1 MKENENKKSV
11 VRVTE
16 GSPKETADVLQNGA
30 QNNKEKLKKIA
41 FVEHC
46 LSSPTPCSPV
56 DASPMEAIEIHGV
69 RVYRCARSGGI
80 WMDKEAARSLLGVE
94 HETEEGHRTWL
105 SRIMQALV
113 GD

>member
-1 MKENENKKSV
+1 MGNAWEDMRRTKEEEFFE
-11 VRVTE
+11 R
-16 GSPKETADVLQNGA
+16 Q
-30 QNNKEKLKKIA
+30 NKEKLKKIA

-94 HETEEGHRTWL
+94 HETEEGYRTWF
-105 SRIMQALV
+105 SRIIHALV